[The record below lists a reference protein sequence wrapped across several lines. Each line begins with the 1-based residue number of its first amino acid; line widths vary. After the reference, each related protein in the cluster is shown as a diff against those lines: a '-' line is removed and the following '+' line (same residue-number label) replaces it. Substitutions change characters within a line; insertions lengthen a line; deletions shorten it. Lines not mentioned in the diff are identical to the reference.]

1 MSIEKVLIKW
11 GWLKENTEIQLISTS
26 LKRSKSKWK
35 GKRLCDYVLWPT
47 VRLRSF
53 AQKRRSWKLTNIR
66 LRLSTTR
73 RLWLRCRSRPCWTY
87 IGKLPITII
96 ILIYYLVSIIM
107 LEKVFSSLIS
117 ERKSKRINHNVF
129 SPSYFLVAID
139 ILAGSVSMMS
149 SITLSSFHFLK

>member
-1 MSIEKVLIKW
+1 
-11 GWLKENTEIQLISTS
+11 
-26 LKRSKSKWK
+26 
-35 GKRLCDYVLWPT
+35 
-47 VRLRSF
+47 
-53 AQKRRSWKLTNIR
+53 
-66 LRLSTTR
+66 
-73 RLWLRCRSRPCWTY
+73 
-87 IGKLPITII
+87 
-96 ILIYYLVSIIM
+96 M